1 MTINKSILY
10 KSQTMDSVLRP
21 IKDELL
27 NMVDVINNFVNN
39 NENDLKKAID
49 ETIEAEARRM
59 DRHSDE
65 SDILTIECKL
75 MHNPCAIPKISRHQD
90 CDNYYISVNLPIMYY
105 KDLDDSQRPNNEI
118 AFTTMAE
125 NYIKSDVEI
134 SNFTYYTELKCLSIT
149 LSSDTY
155 FQKVSDDL
163 IKLFTT
169 YLYEQGIKAEVYG
182 NCYTVVIRINRNN
195 FEITNT

>member
-10 KSQTMDSVLRP
+10 KNTTKDSVLRP

-27 NMVDVINNFVNN
+27 NMVNAIENFVNN

-49 ETIEAEARRM
+49 ETIEAEACHM
-59 DRHSDE
+59 DKQGCE
-65 SDILTIECKL
+65 SDILTVECNL
-75 MHNPCAIPKISRHQD
+75 MHNPCAIPKISQHQD
-90 CDNYYISVNLPIMYY
+90 IDNCYMSVNLPIMYY
-105 KDLDDSQRPNNEI
+105 KDLNASQTPNDEMLFK
-118 AFTTMAE
+118 AQAE
-125 NYIKSDVEI
+125 DYIKSYVDV

-182 NCYTVVIRINRNN
+182 NCYTVVIRINRND

>member
-1 MTINKSILY
+1 
-10 KSQTMDSVLRP
+10 MDSVLRP

-27 NMVDVINNFVNN
+27 NMVDTINNFVNN
-39 NENDLKKAID
+39 NENGLKKAID
-49 ETIEAEARRM
+49 ETVEAEARRM

-65 SDILTIECKL
+65 SNILAVECKL
-75 MHNPCAIPKISRHQD
+75 MHNPYAIPKISRHQD
-90 CDNYYISVNLPIMYY
+90 VDKCYMSANLPIVYY
-105 KDLDDSQRPNNEI
+105 KEFDDSQAPNDGMT
-118 AFTTMAE
+118 FKTMAE

-195 FEITNT
+195 FEITNN

>member
-27 NMVDVINNFVNN
+27 NMVDAIENFVNN

-49 ETIEAEARRM
+49 ETIEAEACHM
-59 DRHSDE
+59 DKQGCE
-65 SDILTIECKL
+65 SDILTVECNL

-105 KDLDDSQRPNNEI
+105 KDLDDSQRPNDEI
-118 AFTTMAE
+118 AFTTMTE

>member
-10 KSQTMDSVLRP
+10 KNTTKDSVLRP

-27 NMVDVINNFVNN
+27 NMVNAIENFVNN

-49 ETIEAEARRM
+49 ETIEAEACHM
-59 DRHSDE
+59 DKQGCE
-65 SDILTIECKL
+65 SDILTVECNL

-105 KDLDDSQRPNNEI
+105 KDLNASQTPNDEMLFK
-118 AFTTMAE
+118 AQAE
-125 NYIKSDVEI
+125 DYIKSYVDV
-134 SNFTYYTELKCLSIT
+134 SNFTYYTELKGLSIT

-169 YLYEQGIKAEVYG
+169 YLYEQGIKAEVKAIG
-182 NCYTVVIRINRNN
+182 HSVVISINRND

>member
-10 KSQTMDSVLRP
+10 KNTTKDSVLRP

-27 NMVDVINNFVNN
+27 NMVNAIENFVNN

-49 ETIEAEARRM
+49 ETIEAEACHM
-59 DRHSDE
+59 DKQGCE
-65 SDILTIECKL
+65 SDILTVECNL
-75 MHNPCAIPKISRHQD
+75 MHNPCAIPKISQHQD
-90 CDNYYISVNLPIMYY
+90 IDNCYMSVNLPIMYY
-105 KDLDDSQRPNNEI
+105 KDLNTSQTPNDEMLFK
-118 AFTTMAE
+118 AQAE
-125 NYIKSDVEI
+125 DYIKSYVDV
-134 SNFTYYTELKCLSIT
+134 SNFTYYMELKCLSIT

-182 NCYTVVIRINRNN
+182 NCYTVVIQINRND